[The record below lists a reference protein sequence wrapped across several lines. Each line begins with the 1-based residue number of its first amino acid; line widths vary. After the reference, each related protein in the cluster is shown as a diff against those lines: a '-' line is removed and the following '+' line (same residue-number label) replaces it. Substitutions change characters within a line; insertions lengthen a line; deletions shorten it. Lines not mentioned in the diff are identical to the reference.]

1 MLHLSQY
8 SRRMKLTLVA
18 GLTCAGLASIV
29 VIPFADKKL
38 LKNEVGYYS
47 VIYDGEQIGSANS
60 REDAEQAI
68 ANARLRFSKE
78 YSDIVYIDNNINVV
92 EESNLVSVKMS
103 EKELEDSIYSTLFFS
118 C

>member
-47 VIYDGEQIGSANS
+47 VIYDGEQIGLLIQERMQS
-60 REDAEQAI
+60 RQLPMQDSDL
-68 ANARLRFSKE
+68 AR
-78 YSDIVYIDNNINVV
+78 
-92 EESNLVSVKMS
+92 
-103 EKELEDSIYSTLFFS
+103 SIQI
-118 C
+118 